1 LATREDKRV
10 RVTSLASG
18 SSGNAFLVEAGTT
31 TLLLDAGLPAPAL
44 ERHLWMRN
52 IAPGTLS
59 AIFVSHEHI
68 DHVRGAGM
76 LSRRHGIP
84 VVANAATFI
93 AGVDALGTAAEQ
105 VMLPVGG
112 ECRVGP
118 VTVRTFSVSH
128 DAAATVGFWVEAEGR
143 HVCICTDLGIDTP
156 SIADPLAAADL
167 LVLEANHDLDRL
179 WRGPYPPALKRRVAG
194 PRGHLAN
201 ADAARLVRD
210 LAEDGRPRTI
220 WLAHLSATN
229 NTPALAY
236 AAIADPLRCAEMTHC
251 TVAVAAR
258 DRPSLVW
265 DSTAPIDEAQSVPA
279 SADSRIPAAR

>member
-1 LATREDKRV
+1 LRTREDKRV

-18 SSGNAFLVEAGTT
+18 SSGNAFLLEVGTT
-31 TLLLDAGLPAPAL
+31 TLLLDAGLSAPAL

-105 VMLPVGG
+105 VRLPVGG

-118 VTVRTFSVSH
+118 ITVRTFSVSH
-128 DAAATVGFWVEAEGR
+128 DAADTVGFLAEAGGK
-143 HVCICTDLGIDTP
+143 HICICTDLGIATP
-156 SIADPLAAADL
+156 SIVDPLAAADL

-201 ADAARLVRD
+201 ADAARLVAD
-210 LAEDGRPRTI
+210 LAQDGRPRTI

-236 AAIADPLRCAEMTHC
+236 AAVTEPLRAAQLTHC
-251 TVAVAAR
+251 AVAVAAR

-265 DSTAPIDEAQSVPA
+265 DSAAPPDEAQAVPA
-279 SADSRIPAAR
+279 SAGARIQATR

>member
-1 LATREDKRV
+1 V

-31 TLLLDAGLPAPAL
+31 SLLLDAGLPAPAL
-44 ERHLWMRN
+44 ERYLWMRN

-68 DHVRGAGM
+68 DHVRGAGA
-76 LSRRHGIP
+76 LSRRHGVP

-93 AGVDALGTAAEQ
+93 AGVDALGTPAEQ
-105 VMLPVGG
+105 VVLPVGG

-128 DAAATVGFWVEAEGR
+128 DAADTVGFWIEAEGK

-156 SIADPLAAADL
+156 SIAAPLAAADL
-167 LVLEANHDLDRL
+167 LVLEANHDIDRL

-201 ADAARLVRD
+201 ADAARLVLD
-210 LAEDGRPRTI
+210 LAQSGRPRTI

-236 AAIADPLRCAEMTHC
+236 AAVADPLRRAEITHC
-251 TVAVAAR
+251 AVAVAAR

-265 DSTAPIDEAQSVPA
+265 DSATPVAEARAVPA
-279 SADSRIPAAR
+279 SAGSTITTTR

>member
-1 LATREDKRV
+1 V

-31 TLLLDAGLPAPAL
+31 SLLLDAGLPAPVL

-76 LSRRHGIP
+76 LSRRHGVP

-93 AGVDALGTAAEQ
+93 ASVDALGTPAEQ
-105 VMLPVGG
+105 VVLPVGG

-128 DAAATVGFWVEAEGR
+128 DAADTVGFWIEAEDK

-156 SIADPLAAADL
+156 SIAAPLAAADL

-194 PRGHLAN
+194 PRGPLAN
-201 ADAARLVRD
+201 ADAPPEVHDHAQ
-210 LAEDGRPRTI
+210 DGRPRTI

-229 NTPALAY
+229 NTPALAR
-236 AAIADPLRCAEMTHC
+236 ATVAEPLRHAEMTHC

-265 DSTAPIDEAQSVPA
+265 DSAAPAELLSPSPA
-279 SADSRIPAAR
+279 VSAR